1 MSQQNET
8 VSPLRQRMIEEMTM
22 RKLSPKTQSQY
33 IRGVKKL
40 AAFLK
45 RSPEDAT
52 AEELRKFQLMLAETG
67 TSNITMNATL
77 QGLRF
82 LYCKALKRPEVLSK
96 TSSVPEPR
104 KLPNVLSVEEV
115 KQLLM
120 ATTSVKYR
128 AALSV
133 AYGAGLRI
141 GEVVKL
147 KVSDINSK
155 RMLIRVEQGKGKK
168 DRNAILSPVLLGQLR
183 QWWRYAHAN
192 RLMLN
197 GGWLFPGQQPVN
209 HLSTRQLSRGC
220 KAAAEAAGIAK
231 NVSMHT
237 LRHSFATHLLEANVD
252 IRVIQVLLGH
262 NQLETT
268 VTYTQVA
275 TKLLHRVV
283 SPLDALSH

>member
-1 MSQQNET
+1 
-8 VSPLRQRMIEEMTM
+8 
-22 RKLSPKTQSQY
+22 
-33 IRGVKKL
+33 
-40 AAFLK
+40 
-45 RSPEDAT
+45 
-52 AEELRKFQLMLAETG
+52 MLAETG

-77 QGLRF
+77 QSLRF

-104 KLPNVLSVEEV
+104 KLPNVFSVEEV

-147 KVSDINSK
+147 KVSDIDSK
-155 RMLIRVEQGKGKK
+155 RMLIRVEQGKGGK
-168 DRNAILSPVLLGQLR
+168 DRNAILSPVLLSQLR
-183 QWWRYAHAN
+183 QWWRYAHAK

-283 SPLDALSH
+283 SPLDALSD

>member
-45 RSPEDAT
+45 HSPENAT

-82 LYCKALKRPEVLSK
+82 LYYK
-96 TSSVPEPR
+96 
-104 KLPNVLSVEEV
+104 NVLSVEEV

-183 QWWRYAHAN
+183 QWWRYAHAKS
-192 RLMLN
+192 LMLN

-209 HLSTRQLSRGC
+209 HISTRQLSRGC

-283 SPLDALSH
+283 SPLDALSD

>member
-1 MSQQNET
+1 
-8 VSPLRQRMIEEMTM
+8 
-22 RKLSPKTQSQY
+22 
-33 IRGVKKL
+33 
-40 AAFLK
+40 LK

-77 QGLRF
+77 QRLRF
-82 LYCKALKRPEVLSK
+82 LYYK
-96 TSSVPEPR
+96 
-104 KLPNVLSVEEV
+104 NVLSVEEV

-209 HLSTRQLSRGC
+209 HISTRQLSRGC

-283 SPLDALSH
+283 SPLDALSD